1 MLLIREVF
9 HCKPGKVR
17 PLVEKFLAMS
27 KLNEKMGFGKM
38 RVMTDFSG
46 ERYWTLVSEWEMAS
60 MKDFEEMM
68 QAQPD
73 DPGIM
78 KEFEAIMTG
87 YHDLIDNGHR
97 EIYKIEG

>member
-27 KLNEKMGFGKM
+27 RLNEKMGLGKM
-38 RVMTDFSG
+38 KVMTDFSG
-46 ERYWTLVSEWEMAS
+46 ENYWTLVSEWEVAT

-68 QAQPD
+68 QMQPE
-73 DPGIM
+73 DPEIM
-78 KEFEAIMTG
+78 KEFEKIMDG
-87 YHDLIDNGHR
+87 YHDLIDHGHR
-97 EIYKIEG
+97 EIYKLEG